1 MKNLLGYFLICL
13 LTSCATIKPL
23 PQHSAAEQDAQSQ
36 SYGQPQPTRPDSTS
50 GPRIEPGSQADFIRS
65 IFEGHPPVVQ
75 QDIPSD
81 VVAAPDSLPFVKVP
95 KKTSLFRRLFPAKQQ
110 SVSDTHVG
118 NMPRKCKGCTINVVA
133 GDQHNSTTGKKATS
147 ATGAGAVATVI
158 EKKAGPAIVASD
170 SSTSNAILGGGNIQA
185 TTGNNNTPQLTAPVQ
200 QAADW
205 KATLAKPAG
214 YVFAIGLVCL
224 IIFLL
229 IKRRNSLSNNA

>member
-1 MKNLLGYFLICL
+1 MKKLLGYCLVGL

-36 SYGQPQPTRPDSTS
+36 SYGQPQPARPDSTS

-118 NMPRKCKGCTINVVA
+118 NMPRKCKGCTFNVVA
-133 GDQHNSTTGKKATS
+133 GDQHNQQVGKNAKLLGDGASNMQTGKKS
-147 ATGAGAVATVI
+147 GAVIKADSGATVYNA
-158 EKKAGPAIVASD
+158 ETKKGQAAAGHGITQQQPTAPSLLDQIKAHALLLGAAVAFILFL
-170 SSTSNAILGGGNIQA
+170 TSGGGAWLVALLPRRKDKQA
-185 TTGNNNTPQLTAPVQ
+185 
-200 QAADW
+200 
-205 KATLAKPAG
+205 
-214 YVFAIGLVCL
+214 
-224 IIFLL
+224 
-229 IKRRNSLSNNA
+229 